1 MTKICT
7 KCHKEKPLTEFYKS
21 NRVKDGRRAD
31 CGECNKNS
39 VSERHK
45 KDPEAERAR
54 QKRWRE
60 NNPDKV
66 KEQYK
71 KSRPKMRE
79 WVRERYAND
88 EEYRQKTILSVRAY
102 RENPKNKEAVRK
114 SRKNSMEKKKRDP
127 KFRITMNLRRRMNT
141 VLLNYTKD
149 SSTIK
154 LVGCTW
160 EELRAHIESQFT
172 EGMTWENYGK
182 LGWHL
187 DHIRGCANF
196 DMSDP
201 EQQKA
206 CFHYTNLQPLWW
218 YDNLLKKDLSM
229 EEFEKKKKDWVFAS
243 TEIET
248 KYSVSDSP
256 PTSNNT

>member
-1 MTKICT
+1 MKKVCSR
-7 KCHKEKPLTEFYKS
+7 CHQEKFLTEFYRDK
-21 NRVKDGRRAD
+21 NAKDGRRAD

-39 VSERHK
+39 VSERHR

-79 WVRERYAND
+79 WVRERYAKD
-88 EEYRQKTILSVRAY
+88 EEYRNRVILDVRKYKA
-102 RENPKNKEAVRK
+102 NPKNKEAIQETRKK
-114 SRKNSMEKKKRDP
+114 SRQKSMQNP
-127 KFRITMNLRRRMNT
+127 KFRISLNLRRRMNT
-141 VLLNYTKD
+141 VLKNWTKD

-172 EGMTWENYGK
+172 EGMTWDNYGK
-182 LGWHL
+182 QGWHL
-187 DHIRGCANF
+187 DHIVGCANF
-196 DMSDP
+196 DLSDP
-201 EQQKA
+201 EQQKI

-218 YDNLLKKDLSM
+218 YDNLLKKELSM
-229 EEFEKKKKDWVFAS
+229 EEFLEKKKDWSFAS
-243 TEIET
+243 TKIVPYKPQGT
-248 KYSVSDSP
+248 V
-256 PTSNNT
+256 